1 MSDARGFSLVEI
13 LVATCVLSVGLVALA
28 TGLLYAT
35 NSVEAGRRETAA
47 TFLAEQRLELLKS
60 LALTDWSS
68 ALLAAGAT
76 REGYGTLAGAP
87 LYRRDTTISD
97 WGGPGCADAAPA
109 AVTCKR
115 VRVAVSYR
123 LVAGAGG
130 VTAERHVELLTVLA
144 FRT

>member
-13 LVATCVLSVGLVALA
+13 LVATCVLSVGLVALG

-35 NSVEAGRRETAA
+35 GSVEVGRGETTA

-68 ALLAAGAT
+68 ALLVAGTT

-87 LYRRDTTISD
+87 PYRRDTTISD

-109 AVTCKR
+109 AVTCKT
-115 VRVAVSYR
+115 VRVAVYYR
-123 LVAGAGG
+123 ITSGG
-130 VTAERHVELLTVLA
+130 GTGQERRVELLTVLA
-144 FRT
+144 LRT

>member
-1 MSDARGFSLVEI
+1 MSDARGLSLVEI
-13 LVATCVLSVGLVALA
+13 LVATCVLSVGLVAVA

-35 NSVEAGRRETAA
+35 TSVDAGRGETTA

-68 ALLAAGAT
+68 PLLAAGAT

-87 LYRRDTTISD
+87 LYRRDTTIAD
-97 WGGPGCADAAPA
+97 WGGAACATAAPG
-109 AVTCKR
+109 AVTCKT
-115 VRVAVSYR
+115 VRVAVYYR
-123 LVAGAGG
+123 VSSGG
-130 VTAERHVELLTVLA
+130 GGTRQERRVELLTVMA

>member
-13 LVATCVLSVGLVALA
+13 LVATCVLSVGLVAVA
-28 TGLLYAT
+28 TGLMYAT
-35 NSVEAGRRETAA
+35 SSVEAGRGETTA

-68 ALLAAGAT
+68 ALLVAGTT
-76 REGYGTLAGAP
+76 REGYGTLAGAS

-97 WGGPGCADAAPA
+97 WGGPGCADSAPA
-109 AVTCKR
+109 AITCKT
-115 VRVAVSYR
+115 VRVAVYHRVTS
-123 LVAGAGG
+123 GG
-130 VTAERHVELLTVLA
+130 GGTGHERRVELLTVFA